1 MQVFFPSRK
10 LRTFS
15 SWKVIFCKLFRP
27 MECAD
32 EQGCILDE
40 SGGYPKINLQES
52 ISFPISIIDD
62 KKVMI
67 HTVREKPSGHISKIN
82 ISEHVTF
89 PYLLILLYLQCEI
102 IDDDCWNQ
110 TLKKKKE
117 KAPAC
122 IEVIRNL
129 EDNAHGIGGVRN
141 LIVI

>member
-1 MQVFFPSRK
+1 M
-10 LRTFS
+10 
-15 SWKVIFCKLFRP
+15 
-27 MECAD
+27 
-32 EQGCILDE
+32 
-40 SGGYPKINLQES
+40 
-52 ISFPISIIDD
+52 
-62 KKVMI
+62 
-67 HTVREKPSGHISKIN
+67 
-82 ISEHVTF
+82 TF